1 MLEMIKNF
9 MWIYFAAV
17 ALGEIVIILML
28 KWSEYNE
35 D

>member
-1 MLEMIKNF
+1 MTKEYLI
-9 MWIYFAAV
+9 IYLTTV
-17 ALGEIVIILML
+17 AIGEIITILML

>member
-1 MLEMIKNF
+1 MTKEYLI
-9 MWIYFAAV
+9 IYFATV
-17 ALGEIVIILML
+17 AIGEIITILML